1 MKITCNKSLQIHA
14 ALYAQGE
21 KKTLGAYV
29 IQDSHSSVTKQ
40 GQWALAC
47 TELHTLLSPAF
58 LPAWKSAELRGFT
71 VVQFH
76 IRQIQQ
82 VLAGMTLSKHK
93 NQNEAQETRKEMFM
107 SSPSKP
113 KHSNLEKLSLKS
125 LLRTQHQLKTW

>member
-1 MKITCNKSLQIHA
+1 MLK
-14 ALYAQGE
+14 G

-29 IQDSHSSVTKQ
+29 MQDSHSSVTKQ
-40 GQWALAC
+40 GQWAAC
-47 TELHTLLSPAF
+47 TELHVLLSLAF
-58 LPAWKSAELRGFT
+58 HPAWKSAELRGST

-93 NQNEAQETRKEMFM
+93 NQNETWETRKEMFM